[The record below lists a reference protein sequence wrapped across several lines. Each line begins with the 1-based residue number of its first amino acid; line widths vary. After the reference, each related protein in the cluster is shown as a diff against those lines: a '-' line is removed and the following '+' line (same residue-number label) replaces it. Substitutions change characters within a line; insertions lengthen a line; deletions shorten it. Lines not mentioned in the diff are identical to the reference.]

1 MEEQTTWKGH
11 TFTLLV
17 FTGIVVL
24 CSIFFILGMLVGRA
38 EGQKLA
44 GAGPGGASSKNEAK
58 AAPKEDRQDLSFYES
73 LKKEEPPALQSAP
86 AKPEPAPAPLTL
98 EPAQRTDP
106 DPEPAASKA
115 SPPTPA
121 SVVNYQIGA
130 FGKVA
135 DAEKFLAKVKKEGFP
150 RALILSPVEGDAKP
164 LFRVQVGPF
173 ADMLEAQEV
182 KKKLEGAGY
191 QALPKK

>member
-44 GAGPGGASSKNEAK
+44 GAGSGASSKNEAK
-58 AAPKEDRQDLSFYES
+58 TTPKEDKQDLSFYES

-150 RALILSPVEGDAKP
+150 RALILSPVEGDPNP

>member
-1 MEEQTTWKGH
+1 MEDQTSWKGH
-11 TFTLLV
+11 SFTLLV

-44 GAGPGGASSKNEAK
+44 GAVPGGASSKNEAK
-58 AAPKEDRQDLSFYES
+58 AAPKEDKQDLSFYES

-150 RALILSPVEGDAKP
+150 RALIL
-164 LFRVQVGPF
+164 
-173 ADMLEAQEV
+173 
-182 KKKLEGAGY
+182 
-191 QALPKK
+191 